1 MSDFRLNQIKRLSGF
16 LFISLSLNAIL
27 GVSLGYYFWVDRPP
41 TPVCEHLPS
50 LVNKTHPPETLPL
63 EAKVTLQALKK
74 LSTSDLKAK
83 LNDTRVV
90 EMGYTVRDLSVAALS
105 DFYLVDI
112 EKAVKRPLE
121 EKWLTYGSKGETIVV
136 YAGLSDE
143 DYKSITTYLEQE
155 KWPFK
160 AQGLF
165 KLLKSEKW
173 RDDVSLQNA
182 FFLTPEFLTIE
193 ALFNRSLNSR
203 ADLLDLILSSDYGKL
218 KAYHE
223 RHKSL
228 HDLSDG
234 ERRLFLID
242 YLSSGSFVAANL
254 LLKND
259 FEFTLKKLD
268 DNQAITLLTL
278 LKEKT
283 PEAEKYAKEIVL
295 SPRSDRVRRVAI
307 ERLYEYAGKPLPE
320 KFDLADALKTYL
332 PAPVKTNLTPIK
344 PLASTKLI
352 AETAPQKVKPITPVK
367 TPAKIALKTPLKKEK
382 IYIVQ
387 GSDTLSKVAKQFK
400 IEASVI
406 KKMNGLESDQIK
418 PGMALR
424 IPIPAQAPD
433 RPLPSTKE
441 RSVKDAKKSAPIL

>member
-1 MSDFRLNQIKRLSGF
+1 MSDFRLNQIKRLSGL
-16 LFISLSLNAIL
+16 LFVSLSLNAIL

-41 TPVCEHLPS
+41 TPVCEHLPC
-50 LVNKTHPPETLPL
+50 LTNKTHPPETLPL

-74 LSTSDLKAK
+74 LSTNDLKAK

-105 DFYLVDI
+105 DFYQLDI

-136 YAGLSDE
+136 YAGLNDD
-143 DYKSITTYLEQE
+143 DYKAITSYLEQE

-160 AQGLF
+160 TQGLF

-173 RDDVSLQNA
+173 KDDVSLQNA

-203 ADLLDLILSSDYGKL
+203 TDLLELILSGDYGKL

-223 RHKSL
+223 RHKTL

-242 YLSSGSFVAANL
+242 YLTSGSFIAASL

-268 DNQAITLLTL
+268 DNQAIILLTL

-283 PEAEKYAKEIVL
+283 AEAEKYAKEIVL
-295 SPRSDRVRRVAI
+295 SPRSDRVRRVAV

-344 PLASTKLI
+344 PVQSKII
-352 AETAPQKVKPITPVK
+352 AETAPVKQKPVVPIKTAVKMPM
-367 TPAKIALKTPLKKEK
+367 KTPLKKEK
-382 IYIVQ
+382 VYIVQ

-400 IEASVI
+400 VDATVI
-406 KKMNGLESDQIK
+406 KKMNGLETDHIK
-418 PGMALR
+418 PGMAIR
-424 IPIPAQAPD
+424 IPIPAQAQD
-433 RPLPSTKE
+433 RSLPSTKE

>member
-1 MSDFRLNQIKRLSGF
+1 MSDFRLSQIKRLSGL
-16 LFISLSLNAIL
+16 LFVSLSLNAIL

-41 TPVCEHLPS
+41 TPVCEHQPCLT
-50 LVNKTHPPETLPL
+50 NKTHPPETLPL

-74 LSTSDLKAK
+74 LSTHDLKAK

-105 DFYLVDI
+105 EFYQLDI
-112 EKAVKRPLE
+112 EKAIKRPLE
-121 EKWLTYGSKGETIVV
+121 EKWLAYGSKGETIVV
-136 YAGLSDE
+136 YPGLSDE
-143 DYKSITTYLEQE
+143 DYKAIVVYLEQE

-160 AQGLF
+160 SQGLF

-173 RDDVSLQNA
+173 KDDVSLQSA
-182 FFLTPEFLTIE
+182 FFLTPEFLSIE

-203 ADLLDLILSSDYGKL
+203 TDLLELILSGDYGKL

-223 RHKSL
+223 RHKTL

-242 YLSSGSFVAANL
+242 YLSAGSLVAANL

-268 DNQAITLLTL
+268 DNQAIALLTL

-283 PEAEKYAKEIVL
+283 PESEKFAKEIVL
-295 SPRSDRVRRVAI
+295 SPRSDRVRRVAV

-320 KFDLADALKTYL
+320 KFDLADALKSYL

-344 PLASTKLI
+344 PQAPSKII
-352 AETAPQKVKPITPVK
+352 AEATPVK
-367 TPAKIALKTPLKKEK
+367 PKPVVPIKAQAKSPMKTPLKKEK

-400 IEASVI
+400 IDSAVI
-406 KKMNGLESDQIK
+406 KKMNGLESDHIK

-424 IPIPAQAPD
+424 IPIPAPAQD
-433 RPLPSTKE
+433 RSLPSTKE
-441 RSVKDAKKSAPIL
+441 RSAKDAKKSAPIL

>member
-1 MSDFRLNQIKRLSGF
+1 MSDFRLSQIRRLSG
-16 LFISLSLNAIL
+16 LLCVSLCLNAIL
-27 GVSLGYYFWVDRPP
+27 GVALGYYFWVDRPP
-41 TPVCEHLPS
+41 TPVCEHQPS
-50 LVNKTHPPETLPL
+50 LSHKTHPPETLPL
-63 EAKVTLQALKK
+63 EANVTLQALKK
-74 LSTSDLKAK
+74 LSTNDLKAK

-90 EMGYTVRDLSVAALS
+90 EMGYTVRDLSAAALA
-105 DFYLVDI
+105 DFYLLDI

-121 EKWLTYGSKGETIVV
+121 EKWLTYGAKGETIVV
-136 YAGLSDE
+136 YPGLTDD
-143 DYKSITTYLEQE
+143 DYKAIIAYIEQE

-160 AQGLF
+160 PQGLF

-193 ALFNRSLNSR
+193 ALFNRALNSR
-203 ADLLDLILSSDYGKL
+203 ADLLDLILSGDYGKL

-228 HDLSDG
+228 HDLSDS

-242 YLSSGSFVAANL
+242 YLSSGSLVAATL

-278 LKEKT
+278 LKDKT
-283 PEAEKYAKEIVL
+283 APAEKYAKEIVL
-295 SPRSDRVRRVAI
+295 SPRSDRVRRVAV

-320 KFDLADALKTYL
+320 KFDLAEALKTYL
-332 PAPVKTNLTPIK
+332 PTPVKQNLTPVK
-344 PLASTKLI
+344 PLKI
-352 AETAPQKVKPITPVK
+352 AEAKPKAPVPKAPV
-367 TPAKIALKTPLKKEK
+367 KTPLKKEK

-400 IEASVI
+400 VDAQVI
-406 KKMNGLESDQIK
+406 KKMNGLENDVIK

-424 IPIPAQAPD
+424 IPLPAQAPD
-433 RPLPSTKE
+433 RSLPSTKE
-441 RSVKDAKKSAPIL
+441 RSAKDAKKSAPIL